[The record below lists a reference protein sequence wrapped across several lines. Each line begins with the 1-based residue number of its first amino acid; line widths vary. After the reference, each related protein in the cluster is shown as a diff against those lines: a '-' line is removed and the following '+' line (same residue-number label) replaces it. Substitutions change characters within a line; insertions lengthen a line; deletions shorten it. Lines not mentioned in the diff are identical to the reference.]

1 MTKEELIKTLEE
13 YDKEVNRLYKENKK
27 LKSLIELLYYKIQLN
42 DEQQTLL
49 DEILKGE

>member
-1 MTKEELIKTLEE
+1 MTNEELIKNLEE
-13 YDKEVNRLYKENKK
+13 YDKEVNKLFQENKK

-42 DEQQTLL
+42 DEQQALL